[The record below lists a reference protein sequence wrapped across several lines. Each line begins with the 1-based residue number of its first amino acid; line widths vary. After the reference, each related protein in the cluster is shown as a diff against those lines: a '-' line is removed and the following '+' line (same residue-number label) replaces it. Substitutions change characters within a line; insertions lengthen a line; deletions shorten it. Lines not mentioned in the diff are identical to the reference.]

1 MKTALIMG
9 ITGGF
14 GGHVAEALRRDG
26 WQLRAM
32 MRDPA
37 KLPQRFADV
46 EVVQGSASNPDEVRG
61 AARGADLVVYGV
73 NAPYPKWEGTVVPM
87 LNITATVA
95 EEQGATILFPGNV
108 YSLNPQDGSRY
119 RDGLDESAPIDPPT
133 RKGELRAQ
141 MEARLREAANNG
153 ARVVIVRAGDFI
165 GRGASSW
172 LQYTIKRTRQGYTVN
187 APSDPGLVHTYANL
201 PDMAQVAADLV
212 ARQDELPAFN
222 VFHLKGY
229 RVNYRDI
236 AAAIEQASGRPVK
249 IGRFPWWLMRLVSP
263 FAPLVR
269 SLLEMRYLWQVEL
282 NLDDRKLREFYG
294 RPVEYTPLAE
304 ALVDAGVIEQKDS
317 GTNSSMINHVIN

>member
-14 GGHVAEALRRDG
+14 GSHVADALIRNG
-26 WQLRAM
+26 WQIRTL

-37 KLPQRFADV
+37 KLPKRFVGAQVV
-46 EVVQGSASNPDEVRG
+46 EGNASSLDKVRA
-61 AARGADLVVYGV
+61 AARGADLIVYGV

-87 LNITATVA
+87 LDVAATVA

-108 YSLNPQDGSRY
+108 YSLNPEDGPDF
-119 RDGLDESAPIDPPT
+119 RDGLDESAPINPPT

-141 MEARLREAANNG
+141 MEARLREAAG
-153 ARVVIVRAGDFI
+153 KGTKVIIVRAGDFI
-165 GRGASSW
+165 GRDATSFFS
-172 LQYTIKRTRQGYTVN
+172 YIIKRTRRGYRLD
-187 APSDPGLVHTYANL
+187 ALDKPDRVHTFANL

-229 RVNYRDI
+229 RANYRDI
-236 AAAIEQASGRPVK
+236 AAAIEQASGLPVK
-249 IGRFPWWLMRLVSP
+249 LGRFPWWMMKLAAP
-263 FAPLVR
+263 FVPLVR

-282 NLDDRKLREFYG
+282 NLDDRKLQEFYG
-294 RPVEYTPLAE
+294 HPVQYTPLPK

-317 GTNSSMINHVIN
+317 ERNTSIANHAIN